1 MVWKGDTQ
9 NREFFDA
16 EDNRI
21 LSFLDR
27 MEAKHGKNSVFYA
40 KSAYY
45 SARLA
50 PSDARFSF
58 GSQFWPV
65 LKPEL
70 VPWLLESLHENHIPF
85 LFSHA
90 SPFAQLPQNFI
101 EKIEAQEDSCIIKF
115 APQLAVLQH
124 PATGCFVVSPSRF
137 DP

>member
-1 MVWKGDTQ
+1 MPRTIESFRSSTGWKRSTERTASSMRSPHIIPLGW
-9 NREFFDA
+9 
-16 EDNRI
+16 
-21 LSFLDR
+21 LPLMLDL
-27 MEAKHGKNSVFYA
+27 V
-40 KSAYY
+40 
-45 SARLA
+45 
-50 PSDARFSF
+50 F

-101 EKIEAQEDSCIIKF
+101 EKIDAQEDSCIIKF